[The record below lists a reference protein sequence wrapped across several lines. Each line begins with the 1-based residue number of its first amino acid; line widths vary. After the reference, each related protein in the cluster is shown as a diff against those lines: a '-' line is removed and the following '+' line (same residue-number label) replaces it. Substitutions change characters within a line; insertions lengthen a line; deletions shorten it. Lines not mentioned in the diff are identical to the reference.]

1 MCKTNLIKFSM
12 INNFINKITAR
23 GFIHQ
28 CTDKDKLINLLSN
41 KSIKAYIGFDCTAP
55 SLHVGS
61 LLQIMCLRLLQRCG
75 HQPIV
80 LLGGGTTLIGDPSGK
95 DATRKILNDKTINA
109 NIVKIKKIFK
119 KLLNFKDKKTIPIFV
134 NNAEWLN
141 KLKYIEFLR
150 NIGKHFTI
158 NKMLS
163 FDSVKL
169 RLEREQSLS
178 YMEFNYMILQA
189 YDFYKLNEKYD
200 CVLQIG
206 GSDQWGN
213 IVNGVE
219 LIRKIN
225 QKESFGL
232 TTPLITLSSG
242 AKMGKTENGAI
253 WLDEK
258 LLSAYDYW
266 QFWRNTND
274 ADVKKFLKYF
284 TEIDEIELEKLINN
298 EKNIN
303 KLKIL
308 LANEATKILH
318 GEKKSKESEMTGKE
332 TFAGSGVG
340 QNLPVIFIKDSLL
353 KNGINIIDFINDIKI
368 LNSKSEIRRAINEK
382 GIKINDTIVTDEK
395 KIISM
400 NELNK
405 DYIKVS
411 YGKKKHYKIQLN

>member
-1 MCKTNLIKFSM
+1 MNQ
-12 INNFINKITAR
+12 NFIDEIKSR
-23 GFIHQ
+23 GFFHQ
-28 CTDKDKLINLLSN
+28 CTDIENLSKLINN
-41 KSIKAYIGFDCTAP
+41 KPVKAYIGFDCTAP

-61 LLQIMCLRLLQRCG
+61 LLQIMCLRLLQKYG

-95 DATRKILNDKTINA
+95 DATRKILEEKTITE
-109 NIVKIKKIFK
+109 NINKIKKVFE
-119 KLLNFKDKKTIPIFV
+119 KLLDFKNKKTSPIFV
-134 NNAEWLN
+134 NNAEWLK
-141 KLKYIEFLR
+141 KLNYIEFLR
-150 NIGKHFTI
+150 EIGKHFTI

-189 YDFYKLNEKYD
+189 FDFYKLNETKD

-225 QKESFGL
+225 SKESYGL
-232 TTPLITLSSG
+232 TTPLITLSTG
-242 AKMGKTENGAI
+242 AKMGKTEKGAV
-253 WLDEK
+253 WLNEE
-258 LLSAYDYW
+258 LFSSYEYW

-274 ADVKKFLKYF
+274 ADVEKFLKFF
-284 TEIDEIELEKLINN
+284 TEIDLNKLNEIIEK

-303 KLKIL
+303 NLKIL

-318 GEKKSKESEMTGKE
+318 GEQKASEAEKTAKE
-332 TFAGSGVG
+332 TFDGSGVG
-340 QNLPVIFIKDSLL
+340 KNLPE
-353 KNGINIIDFINDIKI
+353 IKI
-368 LNSKSEIRRAINEK
+368 NKKLIDQGISILDLISNNKIFSSKSEARRAIQEK
-382 GIKINDTIVTDEK
+382 GIKINDKLETDEK
-395 KIISM
+395 RIIKFNDFINSEYLKISH
-400 NELNK
+400 
-405 DYIKVS
+405 
-411 YGKKKHYKIQLN
+411 GKKRHYLIKFS